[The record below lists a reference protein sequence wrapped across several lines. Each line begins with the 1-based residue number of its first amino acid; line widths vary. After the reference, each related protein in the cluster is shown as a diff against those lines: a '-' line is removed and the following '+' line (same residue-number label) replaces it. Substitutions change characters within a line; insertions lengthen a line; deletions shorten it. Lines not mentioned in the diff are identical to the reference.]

1 MKDLSNAWEIR
12 EEWLPENASR
22 GDLLEFLLHYSILA
36 PSSYNTQPWHFRF
49 SRNGVD
55 LLADRSR
62 SLESIDPEDRELIIS
77 CGSAL
82 GNLDVAAEHFGLGL
96 QVALF
101 PDHSESDLLA
111 HVELGRPVDPG
122 IDVTLMFGAITK
134 RRNHLLEF
142 FENPIPEEL
151 LDLLVDMARREG
163 VWLRFVSGDAT
174 RAEIVGLI
182 EQADRVQWA
191 NPGFRRELARW
202 VHPNR
207 KWAVDGL
214 SGAALGMGEF
224 VSRAAPFIVRR
235 FDLGRRRAAH
245 DRDVAWHAPVLAV
258 LGSDGDSESDWIAA
272 GRAVSKILLRARAE
286 DVAASFLNQPLE
298 IPEMRSQVSDRM
310 QQSGF
315 PQVILR
321 LGFGVDVSPSPCR
334 SMSDLLLPPRNSA
347 RQVH

>member
-1 MKDLSNAWEIR
+1 MKDLSNPWEIR

-22 GDLLEFLLHYSILA
+22 ADLLEFLLHYSILA

-62 SLESIDPEDRELIIS
+62 GLESIDPEDREVIIG

-82 GNLDVAAEHFGLGL
+82 GNLDVAAAHFGFGL
-96 QVALF
+96 QVTLF
-101 PDHSESDLLA
+101 PDRSEPDLLA
-111 HVELGRPVDPG
+111 HVELGRPVDPD

-134 RRNHLLEF
+134 RRNNLLEF

-151 LDLLVDMARREG
+151 LELLAETVQREG

-174 RAEIVGLI
+174 RAAIVGLI

-191 NPGFRRELARW
+191 DPGFRRELARW

-207 KWAVDGL
+207 KRAVDGV

-224 VSRAAPFIVRR
+224 VSRAAPLIVRR
-235 FDLGRRRAAH
+235 VDLGRRRAAH

-272 GRAVSKILLRARAE
+272 GRAVSKVLLRARAE
-286 DVAASFLNQPLE
+286 DVWASFLNQPLE
-298 IPEMRSQVSDRM
+298 IPELRSQIADRM
-310 QQSGF
+310 QQPGF
-315 PQVILR
+315 PQVIMR
-321 LGFGVDVSPSPCR
+321 LGFGFDVSPSPRR
-334 SMSDLLLPPRNSA
+334 SMKDVLLPPKNFA